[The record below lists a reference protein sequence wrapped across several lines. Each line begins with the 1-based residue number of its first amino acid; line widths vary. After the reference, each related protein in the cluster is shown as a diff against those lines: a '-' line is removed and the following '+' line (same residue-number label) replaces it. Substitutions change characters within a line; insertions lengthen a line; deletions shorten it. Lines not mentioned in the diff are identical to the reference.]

1 MPQET
6 DLVKGTFGDR
16 TLAYSG
22 AKVQSHFYPRDLV
35 TCKRNWKIRSVSGRV
50 PDYPGGGG
58 RGEGGAVGMYD
69 NG

>member
-35 TCKRNWKIRSVSGRV
+35 KWNWKIRSVSRRV

-58 RGEGGAVGMYD
+58 EGGGRGSWHV
-69 NG
+69 